1 MKSSKGP
8 KREEV
13 TGEWRKLH
21 NEEFNDL
28 YSSFNIVRTIK
39 SRIMRWA
46 GHVACMGEKRG
57 EYRVWWGNLKERDH
71 LGDPGVD
78 GRIIL
83 RCIFRKWDV
92 GVWTRSSWLRIG
104 TGGGHL

>member
-1 MKSSKGP
+1 MKVSKWP

-28 YSSFNIVRTIK
+28 YPSLNIVRMIK
-39 SRIMRWA
+39 SRTMMWA
-46 GHVACMGEKRG
+46 GHVACMGERRG
-57 EYRVWWGNLKERDH
+57 VYRILVGNPKERDH
-71 LGDPGVD
+71 FGDPGID

-83 RCIFRKWDV
+83 RWILRKWDV
-92 GVWTRSSWLRIG
+92 GV
-104 TGGGHL
+104 